1 MSIQINGMSISDY
14 IKKQREEGEVIESM
28 NGSTIVNNSSRGRC
42 STIINGGSV
51 VITRKGKRFTLRGN
65 RIEQRN
71 GEWFVDGSRFDFDG
85 ENLSLE
91 QAVVTI
97 EITGQVDRL
106 ELESGEVTVNGD
118 CHSISTQSGD
128 VHCQEAVNISTMSGD
143 VMCKGR
149 PNSVNTMSGDINY

>member
-1 MSIQINGMSISDY
+1 MGIKIGGMSISDY

-28 NGSTIVNNSSRGRC
+28 NGSTIVNNSRSGRNT
-42 STIINGGSV
+42 TIINGGSV

-85 ENLSLE
+85 ENLCLE

-97 EITGQVDRL
+97 EITGQVERL
-106 ELESGEVTVNGD
+106 ETETGNVTVHGD
-118 CHSISTQSGD
+118 CHSVSTQSGD
-128 VHCQEAVNISTMSGD
+128 VECQEAVNISTMSGD
-143 VMCKGR
+143 VTCKGR
-149 PNSVNTMSGDINY
+149 PNSVNTMSGDINF